1 MYSFIIL
8 ASCEQHFI
16 RVLENLVQHPS
27 NNISILG
34 SYMQTDGVMQ
44 KFWVVIALFFE
55 TLEIKVTPL
64 ISRLTFPIKTFTLKS

>member
-1 MYSFIIL
+1 M
-8 ASCEQHFI
+8 
-16 RVLENLVQHPS
+16 QHPS

-64 ISRLTFPIKTFTLKS
+64 ILRPIFFFKKILHYNL